1 MENISKFL
9 KGDKSFF
16 PNIICDIYFLSFD
29 THEFSLF
36 TGFLNFSKG
45 YMC

>member
-1 MENISKFL
+1 MENISKLL
-9 KGDKSFF
+9 KGDKSFVS
-16 PNIICDIYFLSFD
+16 NIVTYFFFLLILIQ
-29 THEFSLF
+29 FSLF

>member
-1 MENISKFL
+1 MENISNFF
-9 KGDKSFF
+9 KGDKSFVS
-16 PNIICDIYFLSFD
+16 NIVTYIFFLL
-29 THEFSLF
+29 TLIQFSLF